1 MERYVTRSDPLRR
14 ITDHLDILICVLRR
28 WDLNIK
34 YQAFP
39 EFSLERNHHFLRAL
53 KRRRSKR
60 KNSKWEVMCS
70 WYPVTRQLFRVSSS
84 VPVLERYRTRLIL
97 RHCTGVFNIF
107 YSILLRSTASSRDA
121 CVVPP
126 VDIGEFGSQLG
137 MKIQRLELV
146 PATPM
151 RWQLAQVWCYRAFNA
166 TRARSHVTY
175 VHGSKRWGWAFTVLH
190 SFCLYMLIYKA
201 SHPNSKGKMPVPFL
215 EAIPTQ
221 THPILCGIYVFS
233 LFLTRLGDGFNK
245 FRLIR
250 SFPLQILP

>member
-14 ITDHLDILICVLRR
+14 ITYYLDILICVLRR

-53 KRRRSKR
+53 KRRRSTR

-70 WYPVTRQLFRVSSS
+70 WYPVTRRLFRVSSS
-84 VPVLERYRTRLIL
+84 FPVLERYRTRLIL

-107 YSILLRSTASSRDA
+107 YSILLRSTASSRDV

-137 MKIQRLELV
+137 MKSQQLELV

-175 VHGSKRWGWAFTVLH
+175 VHGSKRQLM
-190 SFCLYMLIYKA
+190 CLR
-201 SHPNSKGKMPVPFL
+201 
-215 EAIPTQ
+215 E
-221 THPILCGIYVFS
+221 
-233 LFLTRLGDGFNK
+233 
-245 FRLIR
+245 IR
-250 SFPLQILP
+250 SLLHCGHLASRSSRLHVIPLLNLAHTTSIQRLSYTPTLLLVQLSPGLRD